1 MVLSLG
7 NSVVMRGEER
17 QPEARNRIVSGKRL
31 NRVGGKKV
39 SSGRRDV
46 LGSLVGEDL
55 SRRYRWNR
63 DGNLKGRALGK
74 PVKQAWVSL
83 LGLREEL

>member
-7 NSVVMRGEER
+7 NSVVMRGGEG
-17 QPEARNRIVSGKRL
+17 QPEARNRIVSGKTL
-31 NRVGGKKV
+31 NRVDGKKV

-55 SRRYRWNR
+55 S
-63 DGNLKGRALGK
+63 
-74 PVKQAWVSL
+74 
-83 LGLREEL
+83 